1 LAVALLCAAAG
12 VTADLAARELYIY
25 QEKDGTRWFTDHRV
39 GNQDF
44 KLIARY
50 GRPTAT
56 KSCYGVNE
64 RRMARRAEPWLPTV
78 KSFAAEYDVDATL
91 IKAIIT
97 VESCFDTHAV
107 SRVGAQ
113 GLMQLMPTTATELGV
128 RNAFDPIANIQ
139 GGVSYFR
146 QMLDRFESDVELAL
160 AAYNAGPNAVERY
173 GGIPPYQETQKY
185 VQRVLKHYDRY
196 RAALETETLP

>member
-12 VTADLAARELYIY
+12 LTADLAATELYIY

-44 KLIARY
+44 TLIARY

-56 KSCYGVNE
+56 KSCHGVNE

-78 KSFAAEYDVDATL
+78 KSFAARYDVDATL

-113 GLMQLMPTTATELGV
+113 GLMQLMPATAMELGV

-146 QMLDRFESDVELAL
+146 QMLDRFGFDVELAL
-160 AAYNAGPNAVERY
+160 AAYNAGPTAVERY
-173 GGIPPYQETQKY
+173 DGIPPYQETQNY
-185 VQRVLKHYDRY
+185 VRRVLKHYDRY
-196 RAALETETLP
+196 RASLEPETLP